1 MLGMS
6 WAETFRANPIVRVLW
21 GWVACD
27 MKWKIALMGL
37 LGASMMASAQESHFE
52 DFKWREKDTD
62 HFLIRAYRTGPD
74 PASKLAEKIWTVCV
88 DVLPGL
94 TPDFEK
100 NEFETP
106 SGKKGAEEAPFKF
119 CIYLVDS
126 GADFRELVK
135 VDAARNGWGD
145 NSVRL
150 IHQVGNFTEPN
161 ARYTVY
167 CKGDP
172 MQSAGGDRDVSA
184 IVAHSTGSSILRGRA
199 RSAKIPFWMQAG
211 FGYYVEHMI
220 FDLCRVHYLD
230 FEAYYEA
237 QNAEIKKGETLGA
250 DEDWP
255 SVLRKMCKD
264 EDRCSLQD
272 VLTAQILTLS
282 PKESGYIFALTY
294 FLVRDDESKEK
305 YQKLVGSLRD
315 GDSVTQA
322 SLLETY
328 GYADAAE
335 MEAAWYEWMESRAF
349 K

>member
-1 MLGMS
+1 MN
-6 WAETFRANPIVRVLW
+6 WN
-21 GWVACD
+21 
-27 MKWKIALMGL
+27 IALSWISGCL
-37 LGASMMASAQESHFE
+37 SLAVAQESHFE
-52 DFKWREKDTD
+52 DIKWREKETD
-62 HFLIRAYRTGPD
+62 HFFIRSHGTSHD
-74 PASKLAEKIWTVCV
+74 PASKLAEKIWAVCV
-88 DVLPGL
+88 DVMPGL
-94 TPDFEK
+94 KDDFEK
-100 NEFETP
+100 NEFRTP
-106 SGKKGAEEAPFKF
+106 SGSKGAEEAPFRF

-135 VDAARNGWGD
+135 VDASRNGWGA
-145 NSVRL
+145 NTVRL
-150 IHQVGNFTEPN
+150 THQVGNYSDPQ

-199 RSAKIPFWMQAG
+199 LSSKIPFWMQAG

-220 FDLCRVHYLD
+220 FELCRVHYLD

-255 SVLRKMCKD
+255 SVLRKMSKD
-264 EDRCSLQD
+264 GDRCSLED

-282 PKESGYIFALTY
+282 PKESGYMLALTY
-294 FLVRDDESKEK
+294 FLVRDEPAQEN
-305 YQKLVGSLRD
+305 YRKLVAKLRD
-315 GDSVTQA
+315 GGSINADDITEA
-322 SLLETY
+322 Y
-328 GYADAAE
+328 GYADVAAFE
-335 MEAAWYEWMESRAF
+335 TAWYEWVESRAF

>member
-1 MLGMS
+1 M
-6 WAETFRANPIVRVLW
+6 N
-21 GWVACD
+21 
-27 MKWKIALMGL
+27 WKAALVGL
-37 LGASMMASAQESHFE
+37 FGGVSVVGAQDSHF
-52 DFKWREKDTD
+52 DGFKWREKETD
-62 HFLIRAYRTGPD
+62 HFLIRAHGTSHD

-88 DVLPGL
+88 DALPGL

-106 SGKKGAEEAPFKF
+106 SGSKGAEEAPFRF

-135 VDAARNGWGD
+135 IDAGRNGWD
-145 NSVRL
+145 ANSVRL
-150 IHQVGNFTEPN
+150 THQVGNYVDPN

-184 IVAHSTGSSILRGRA
+184 IVAHSTGSSLLRGRA
-199 RSAKIPFWMQAG
+199 RSVKIPFWMQAG

-237 QNAEIKKGETLGA
+237 QKAEIKKGETLGA

-264 EDRCSLQD
+264 ENRCSLSD
-272 VLTAQILTLS
+272 ALTAQILTLS

-294 FLVRDDESKEK
+294 FLVRDDAAKAK
-305 YQKLVGSLRD
+305 YQKLVAMLRD
-315 GDSVTQA
+315 GDTVNEA

-328 GYADAAE
+328 GYADAAAL
-335 MEAAWYEWMESRAF
+335 EAEWYEWMESRAF